1 MRRSFTRYFRLVFFP
16 VLLVLASCSDPEA
29 VVRGRVKA
37 SNVDALRRESGRL
50 NRDFFAVPGLDFFAV
65 KQAIWPK
72 TFRELKP
79 LRVTVYK
86 DGAALAMGGDAGT
99 NEWGVFVVPPGLTH
113 TPPPTRTIRYRTI
126 GEGVFFYS
134 NIP

>member
-1 MRRSFTRYFRLVFFP
+1 MCFFRLFLASV
-16 VLLVLASCSDPEA
+16 VLVLAACSDPES
-29 VVRGRVKA
+29 VVRGRLKTSDVE
-37 SNVDALRRESGRL
+37 ALRRESGRL
-50 NRDFFAVPGLDFFAV
+50 NRDYFAVPGLEFFAV

-99 NEWGVFVVPPGLTH
+99 NEWGVFVAPAGLT
-113 TPPPTRTIRYRTI
+113 TAPPTTRTIRYRPL
-126 GEGVFFYS
+126 GDGVFFYS